1 MTESSDASFKKSLY
15 VKMLP
20 TKIWVILYS
29 FTKRNIEYIYNSI
42 QRDRDISMKKIL
54 VIGYV

>member
-1 MTESSDASFKKSLY
+1 MTKSSDASFKKSLY